1 MKTALEFH
9 DSIVS
14 DTSAVGPNL
23 VVTFSEAYIH
33 RSTGEPGVSA
43 GDGFMQPA
51 ELIFSG
57 ASWSGALHEAR
68 GAISDAYILVADQQL
83 TLLPIP
89 FIATSVVAA
98 EFSFVSGSVLKVTA
112 TSASCSVAGTARW
125 VERYA
130 G

>member
-1 MKTALEFH
+1 MKATLEFH

-14 DTSAVGPNL
+14 STSAVGPNL
-23 VVTFSEAYIH
+23 VITFSEAYIH
-33 RSTGEPGVSA
+33 RSTGEPGVSP
-43 GDGFMQPA
+43 GDGFTQSA
-51 ELIFSG
+51 ELIFSD

-68 GAISDAYILVADQQL
+68 GAISDAYIVVADQQR
-83 TLLPIP
+83 TLLPVP
-89 FIATSVVAA
+89 FIATSPVSA
-98 EFSFVSGSVLKVTA
+98 EFSFASGSVLKVAA